1 MTDTIA
7 AAEEAA
13 ASGEPDVA
21 PLLELRNGVPPVIA
35 TAAALRAM
43 VETLAAGT
51 GPVALDA
58 ERASGYRYGQRA
70 YLVQLR
76 RAGAGTALIDP
87 VHCPDLRDLGAAIA
101 DAEWV
106 LHAAGQDLPC
116 LAELGLVPRSLFDTE
131 LAARLAGF
139 PRVSLGAMVES
150 VLGYRLEKAHSS
162 GDWSQRP
169 LAEPWLR
176 YAALDVEALLELRD
190 ALEAELDRQGK
201 LAYAREEFA
210 AVAAAPPPA
219 PRIDPWRRTAGI
231 HRVRNRRQLAAVRE
245 LWQARDGLARD
256 RNVAP
261 GRVLPDVAVIA
272 AALAAPADSAA
283 LLELAPFRG
292 RGTRRHAATWLAAL
306 ARARALADSALP
318 PTSAATAGP
327 PGTNRWVERD
337 PAAAARLA
345 AVRAAVAALAETHR
359 IPAENL
365 VAPDAVRQLAWA
377 PPIPM
382 DRTSVAAALRSR
394 GVRRWQIQLTENE
407 ITAALTRA
415 AAEPAEAGP
424 SVRDS
429 GVDGPCG

>member
-1 MTDTIA
+1 VTDIIAATEA
-7 AAEEAA
+7 AAEPG
-13 ASGEPDVA
+13 GEDAA
-21 PLLELRNGVPPVIA
+21 PLLELRDSVPPVIA
-35 TAAALRAM
+35 TAAALRSA
-43 VETLAAGT
+43 VEALAGGT
-51 GPVALDA
+51 GPVAVDA

-76 RAGAGTALIDP
+76 RAGAGTALVDP
-87 VHCPDLRDLGAAIA
+87 VHCPDLRDLGTTIA

-116 LAELGLVPRSLFDTE
+116 LAELGLRPRTIFDTE
-131 LAARLAGF
+131 LAGRLAGF

-169 LAEPWLR
+169 LPEPWLR
-176 YAALDVEALLELRD
+176 YAALDVEMLLELRD
-190 ALEAELDRQGK
+190 ALETELDRQGK
-201 LAYAREEFA
+201 LAYAREEFTA
-210 AVAAAPPPA
+210 LAAAPPPV
-219 PRIDPWRRTAGI
+219 PRVDPWRRTAGI

-245 LWQARDGLARD
+245 LWEARDALARD

-261 GRVLPDVAVIA
+261 GRVLPDVAMIA
-272 AALAAPADSAA
+272 AALAAPANSVA

-306 ARARALADSALP
+306 QRARSLADSALP
-318 PTSAATAGP
+318 ATSAGTAGP
-327 PGTNRWVERD
+327 PGTNRWAERD

-345 AVRAAVAALAETHR
+345 VVRAAIAALAETHS

-365 VAPDAVRQLAWA
+365 LPPDAVRQLAWA
-377 PPIPM
+377 PPTPA

-394 GVRRWQIQLTENE
+394 GARHWQIQLTETE
-407 ITAALTRA
+407 ITSALAGAVAAGSA
-415 AAEPAEAGP
+415 QADAVP
-424 SVRDS
+424 
-429 GVDGPCG
+429 VDAH